1 MEVDV
6 ADDKRHCIRS
16 KVPLEPVIQE
26 LFSCQAPRCDGSGH
40 ISGKYARH
48 QSVYGC
54 PLAKKRRTQDRP
66 PLEPVAKK
74 KAYHSHTEQQ
84 DMEDSYETEM
94 VVEKE
99 EEEEEDAGEEGVED
113 EEDEVE
119 EEGDAEGE
127 DEVEEEYTD
136 NEEQVEQ
143 DEGEV
148 ENGEEEDVEQ
158 EDDEVVEEEGD
169 EREEEDE
176 EDEDEEEQDE
186 EEEEEEEQQHSQ
198 NQDGYHMNGGYTKT
212 SPVVE
217 KDDNNNDEYD
227 NYDELVA
234 KSLLNLGKI
243 AEDAA
248 YRAMT
253 ESEMNSNSSHS
264 AEEED
269 EEEEEEEEEDYEDDE
284 EEYDEEEGEDGSKKG
299 ELSLDV
305 DSDVVKETVDSL
317 KLLAQ
322 GHGAVISDNLEE
334 NSYHEDGVKNENCC
348 NMNGV
353 DGYGC
358 NGNSSSCAQSRST
371 SNGQLVEE
379 SDEEVCLSSLECLRN
394 QCFDLA
400 RKLSETKPAERMN
413 NIQEGHL
420 DTILHQE
427 VYGDCLQQHNQE
439 EHRILERNYSDMVN
453 LMKLEEQLSP
463 RSRALSSCA
472 REYDMYRDED
482 TRSITSDRSED
493 GFDMTKGNL
502 SLLEKA
508 IALESERAK
517 AMRDK
522 MASEAVRKERLHLH
536 EEHHGLRLSCAEER
550 KARLHHEGLKKPYY
564 PKDSSRSEKKESRCP
579 TPGCDGTGHVTGLY
593 PHHRSLSGCPHKD
606 RVPPEIL
613 AMYENVL
620 KCPTLGCTGR
630 GHVNSNRNSHRSLS
644 GCPIAAAEKLAKAHE
659 KHQVCN
665 GTKSNQASDRVLRP
679 MCFVKQ
685 LEIPQYGY
693 KNNVPTSTPRS
704 NLAKELEKYSKTS
717 FEYNGYDSQNV
728 FGKRAIAPK
737 VQGRDTSPKGYDAKR
752 FCKNSSSASS
762 TTSSYA
768 PSSSSLSCGGGGA
781 GAGGGGSSAS
791 STCSKSSFD
800 YTHDMEA
807 AHMAATAILNLSTR
821 CREMPQSLSVKP
833 QQLCT
838 RSDDLDP
845 FQDILDDTA
854 YVTDVALHSPKP
866 KFAPCR
872 ESKKDLITLSGCPLA
887 DKSIRSMM
895 ASNAQELK
903 CPTPGCDGSG
913 HITGNYASHRSLSG
927 CPRARKSGI
936 KITHS
941 KEDKE
946 DQEPIRCPV
955 PGCDGQGHVTGK
967 YASHRS
973 ASGCP
978 LAAKRQKDCYMN
990 GTQFTWKAG
999 KTDGMS
1005 CPTPGCDGSGHV
1017 SGSFLTH
1024 RSLSGC
1030 PRASSAMKKAR
1041 LTGVEMLTIKHRP
1054 SNGLHNDE
1062 DMKQLDDE
1070 IKDLNESN
1078 SQVEADMI
1086 KLRTQITT
1094 MESNLK
1100 SIEEE
1105 NKVIEQQNE
1114 SLLHELAN
1122 LSQSLINSLANIQL
1136 PHMKPPP
1143 HKEPLIRHNSC
1154 LQLHQRDPISD
1165 QNFDAYVTTLTD
1177 MYSNQEQYQSPEN
1190 KALLENI
1197 KQAVQGIQV

>member
-1 MEVDV
+1 
-6 ADDKRHCIRS
+6 
-16 KVPLEPVIQE
+16 
-26 LFSCQAPRCDGSGH
+26 
-40 ISGKYARH
+40 
-48 QSVYGC
+48 
-54 PLAKKRRTQDRP
+54 
-66 PLEPVAKK
+66 
-74 KAYHSHTEQQ
+74 
-84 DMEDSYETEM
+84 
-94 VVEKE
+94 
-99 EEEEEDAGEEGVED
+99 
-113 EEDEVE
+113 
-119 EEGDAEGE
+119 
-127 DEVEEEYTD
+127 
-136 NEEQVEQ
+136 
-143 DEGEV
+143 
-148 ENGEEEDVEQ
+148 
-158 EDDEVVEEEGD
+158 
-169 EREEEDE
+169 
-176 EDEDEEEQDE
+176 
-186 EEEEEEEQQHSQ
+186 
-198 NQDGYHMNGGYTKT
+198 
-212 SPVVE
+212 
-217 KDDNNNDEYD
+217 
-227 NYDELVA
+227 
-234 KSLLNLGKI
+234 
-243 AEDAA
+243 
-248 YRAMT
+248 MT
-253 ESEMNSNSSHS
+253 ESEMNSNSSNS
-264 AEEED
+264 AEE
-269 EEEEEEEEEDYEDDE
+269 EEEEEEEEEDDEEEE
-284 EEYDEEEGEDGSKKG
+284 EEYDEDYEGEDGSKKD

-322 GHGAVISDNLEE
+322 GHGAVLSDNLDDR
-334 NSYHEDGVKNENCC
+334 SYQEDIKNEDL
-348 NMNGV
+348 NMNGLG
-353 DGYGC
+353 GYGC
-358 NGNSSSCAQSRST
+358 NGNTSSCAQSKLA
-371 SNGQLVEE
+371 SNGQTVEE

-400 RKLSETKPAERMN
+400 RKLSETKPAERLN
-413 NIQEGHL
+413 HNQESHQL
-420 DTILHQE
+420 HHDTLVHQGG
-427 VYGDCLQQHNQE
+427 YGDCQEQQNTE
-439 EHRILERNYSDMVN
+439 ERRVLERNYSDMVN

-463 RSRALSSCA
+463 RSKTLSSCA
-472 REYDMYRDED
+472 REYESYHDRDED
-482 TRSITSDRSED
+482 TTSIASDRSEEV
-493 GFDMTKGNL
+493 FDMTKGNL

-522 MASEAVRKERLHLH
+522 MASEAARRDRL
-536 EEHHGLRLSCAEER
+536 
-550 KARLHHEGLKKPYY
+550 
-564 PKDSSRSEKKESRCP
+564 SEKKESRCP

-613 AMYENVL
+613 AMHENVL
-620 KCPTLGCTGR
+620 KCPTPGCTGR

-659 KHQVCN
+659 KHQACN

-693 KNNVPTSTPRS
+693 KNNVPTTTPRS

-717 FEYNGYDSQNV
+717 FDYNGYDNQNV
-728 FGKRAIAPK
+728 YGKRAIAPK

-752 FCKNSSSASS
+752 YCKNSSSASR
-762 TTSSYA
+762 
-768 PSSSSLSCGGGGA
+768 
-781 GAGGGGSSAS
+781 SSAS

-821 CREMPQSLSVKP
+821 CREMPQSLTGKP
-833 QQLCT
+833 QELCT
-838 RSDDLDP
+838 RVHYECFVNLSFCFSLSLSLCPSLQSDDLDP
-845 FQDILDDTA
+845 FQDILEDSA
-854 YVTDVALHSPKP
+854 YATDVTIPSPKP
-866 KFAPCR
+866 KFAPCK
-872 ESKKDLITLSGCPLA
+872 ESKKDLITCPTPGCDGSGHVTGNYASHRSLSGCPLA

-895 ASNAQELK
+895 ATNSQELK

-978 LAAKRQKDCYMN
+978 LAAKRQKDGYMN

-999 KTDGMS
+999 KTEGMS

-1030 PRASSAMKKAR
+1030 PRATSAMKKAR
-1041 LTGVEMLTIKHRP
+1041 LSGVEMLTIKQRP
-1054 SNGLHNDE
+1054 SNGLDNDE
-1062 DMKQLDDE
+1062 DIKQLDEE

-1078 SQVEADMI
+1078 SQVESDMI

-1136 PHMKPPP
+1136 PHM
-1143 HKEPLIRHNSC
+1143 
-1154 LQLHQRDPISD
+1154 DPINE

-1177 MYSNQEQYQSPEN
+1177 MYTNQEQYQSPEN